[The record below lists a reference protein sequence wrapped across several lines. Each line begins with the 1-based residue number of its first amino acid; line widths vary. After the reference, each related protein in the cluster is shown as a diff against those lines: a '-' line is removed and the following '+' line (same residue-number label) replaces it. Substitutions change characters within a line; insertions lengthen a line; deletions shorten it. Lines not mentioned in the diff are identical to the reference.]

1 MKKIF
6 FIVIFCSAFALNAQ
20 DTLYLSYNK
29 MLQMTL
35 NQNLQIQSNELK
47 FRLAKTSFYKSIG
60 KIFPALGMGVKRY
73 ELNGYTQST
82 TGEFADVEKDNEW
95 SGKSFLLSWDL
106 SKLLFNSLAE
116 KKNVKAAFYNKE
128 ATNIDEQIR
137 ISENYYQLVA
147 SQEKQK
153 AITSFIQKNE
163 EIVEQLKLQILSG
176 LRLQSEL
183 LLAQSNLN
191 NLKIKL
197 LQQEQNTKELSYNL
211 LASLNVKGNYFI
223 KTDYDFYADDTTDIN
238 DFNLEEK
245 LNNRFELQQ
254 LRSEVSSSKWQKN
267 RELYGLLLPQI
278 SFGMNDGLL
287 GPINQDAFGNQNI
300 ITTSL
305 QWNISLGAIFPAGNY
320 KSKNYLYKMKSLEK
334 QQVENDLKAE
344 MNSLLA
350 ASNSANEQYKLAKQS
365 AEFSK
370 LAYEQSLQRQE
381 LGTAS
386 QLELFHVEKEYLSA
400 KLIYINAIAYKQ
412 ETFYKKMA
420 AFSEKVMK

>member
-60 KIFPALGMGVKRY
+60 KILPALGMGVKRY

-334 QQVENDLKAE
+334 QQIENNLKAE
-344 MNSLLA
+344 MNSLIA

-365 AEFSK
+365 AQFAK
-370 LAYEQSLQRQE
+370 LAYEQSLQRQN

-386 QLELFHVEKEYLSA
+386 QLELFHAEKEYLNT
-400 KLIYINAIAYKQ
+400 KLIYIEAIAYKKEITYQ
-412 ETFYKKMA
+412 KMA
-420 AFSEKVMK
+420 AFSEKVIQ